1 MNIPKIPRRAVW
13 ATAVLLAT
21 ALLAVL
27 TLVWMNRPCSKADA
41 RRATVLV
48 VGTTH
53 GELRLD
59 GRPLI
64 FFSTVTGDSLLTDA
78 TDTAALA
85 VDTTYAMGCWT
96 HHTALWPSCRG
107 RAVTVDTLLGQRLP
121 TDAQRVV
128 ACTRRLLEHRI
139 ATTLHDLSELR
150 YYLRVHGVQD
160 EGYHDIAQLTASRAR
175 QLSRDRRTL
184 AVLDS
189 IATLKGKLSLSRVT
203 SYELR
208 QQLADHSWTVHD
220 CHVEAADTASQL
232 VLLRLADG
240 RTPQEAKPVVLPPW
254 TAEAEGEALAV
265 SLGGIG
271 EGLPFNVQDTL
282 VVVGGQLKG
291 GAHDFPHVL
300 VSDGAPVFSPSG
312 RFIGMVHGRQ
322 IILRDAVRRL
332 VRKGGE
338 Q

>member
-1 MNIPKIPRRAVW
+1 MNIPNIPRRAVW
-13 ATAVLLAT
+13 TSAVLLAA
-21 ALLAVL
+21 ALIAVL
-27 TLVWMNRPCSKADA
+27 TLVWINRPCSKTDA

-48 VGTTH
+48 VGMTH

-64 FFSTVTGDSLLTDA
+64 FFSTTVGDSLLTDA
-78 TDTAALA
+78 TDTIALA

-107 RAVTVDTLLGQRLP
+107 RAMTVDTLLGQRLP

-128 ACTRRLLEHRI
+128 ACTRRMLERRI
-139 ATTLHDLSELR
+139 ATTKHDLSELR

-160 EGYHDIAQLTASRAR
+160 EGYHDIAQLTASRAT

-189 IATLKGKLSLSRVT
+189 IAALKGKLSLSRVT
-203 SYELR
+203 TYELR
-208 QQLADHSWTVHD
+208 QQLADNSWTSHA
-220 CHVEAADTASQL
+220 CHIEAADTASQL
-232 VLLRLADG
+232 VLLRLDDS

-254 TAEAEGEALAV
+254 QAEAEGEALAV

-271 EGLPFNVQDTL
+271 EGLPFNTADTL
-282 VVVGGQLKG
+282 VVVGGQLQTA
-291 GAHDFPHVL
+291 AHDFPRVL
-300 VSDGAPVFSPSG
+300 VTDGAPVFSPSG
-312 RFIGMVHGRQ
+312 RFIGMVRGQQ
-322 IILRDAVRRL
+322 IILRDAVRKL
-332 VRKGGE
+332 VRKGGDE
-338 Q
+338 